1 MGIEREREMPRFRRL
16 AMILTL
22 ALALGAGA
30 ASAFASE
37 SLERF
42 LKSGTV
48 DPASTSVLVIDLSDG
63 KVLESHNA
71 GRPLVPASIMKSV
84 TTATLLQN
92 VGKDYR
98 YETPVWMEGDVKDG
112 ALEGNLVVEG
122 ACDPSL
128 GTDNDPGSTDIIA
141 ETVKAL
147 KGKGITR
154 IEGDVTVDQS
164 AFAGPACPP
173 SWMSADLPHSYGT
186 GSHGLNY
193 ADNSAAR
200 KSVKDP
206 SAVFLRRL
214 RQELSAAGITV
225 AGGEAKGGKRR
236 MLVNHLSAP
245 VDEIMRSCMMRSDN
259 LFAESMLRTY
269 SHKAGGDGSTAD
281 GARRELEFWKKKG
294 LDSGEVEIVDGSGLS
309 RSNRMTAEF
318 MGDVLSR
325 MSGDAYYASYFPL
338 AGQEGTLKNFLADT
352 PLDSYVA
359 LKTGSMKGIQCYAG
373 YKLDDDYAPT
383 HVIVIM
389 INNLKSDRSRMRQA
403 ASRMLLDIFAP
414 GNDDTKE

>member
-186 GSHGLNY
+186 
-193 ADNSAAR
+193 
-200 KSVKDP
+200 
-206 SAVFLRRL
+206 
-214 RQELSAAGITV
+214 V

-281 GARRELEFWKKKG
+281 GPRGNWSSGKRR
-294 LDSGEVEIVDGSGLS
+294 DS
-309 RSNRMTAEF
+309 TAGRWRLLTAAAF
-318 MGDVLSR
+318 R
-325 MSGDAYYASYFPL
+325 
-338 AGQEGTLKNFLADT
+338 
-352 PLDSYVA
+352 
-359 LKTGSMKGIQCYAG
+359 
-373 YKLDDDYAPT
+373 APT
-383 HVIVIM
+383 V
-389 INNLKSDRSRMRQA
+389 
-403 ASRMLLDIFAP
+403 
-414 GNDDTKE
+414 